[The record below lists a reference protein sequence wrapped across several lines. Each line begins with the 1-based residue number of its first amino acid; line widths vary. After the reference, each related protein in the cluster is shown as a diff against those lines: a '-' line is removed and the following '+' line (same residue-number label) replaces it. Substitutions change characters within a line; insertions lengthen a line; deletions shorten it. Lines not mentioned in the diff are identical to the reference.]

1 VSPAVRRRRGLLLVG
16 LALASGALA
25 ASMTSARVE
34 SVERRVGPLVPVAVA
49 TTDLDA
55 GARLSP
61 QDLTVR
67 RVPAA
72 YAPRQALASPSHG
85 VGHTLSAPVPSGGFV
100 TAHMLAG
107 GAQDGPAGRAR
118 RGHRV
123 VEIAVAGG
131 AALEASAAPGSRVD
145 VLVSTESADGRG
157 STSVALEDVELLA
170 LGSTGAPTELGPAA
184 GPEETA
190 ADTATA
196 MATLR
201 VTLRQAIYLT
211 AAQNFAREVRLLPR
225 PPGDRGRAG
234 RAAVGSG
241 DL

>member
-1 VSPAVRRRRGLLLVG
+1 VSPAVRRRRGLLLLG

-25 ASMTSARVE
+25 ASMVSDRVE
-34 SVERRVGPLVPVAVA
+34 SVERRVGPLVRVAVA
-49 TTDLDA
+49 AKDLQA
-55 GARLSP
+55 GDRLSP

-67 RVPAA
+67 RIPVA
-72 YAPRQALASPSHG
+72 YAPRQALASPAQAG
-85 VGHTLSAPVPSGGFV
+85 GHTLAASVPAGGYL
-100 TAHMLAG
+100 TSHLLAG
-107 GAQDGPAGRAR
+107 AAQGGPAGSPR
-118 RGHRV
+118 RGQRV

-131 AALEASAAPGSRVD
+131 GALETSAAPGARVD

-170 LGSTGAPTELGPAA
+170 LRATGTELDPAS
-184 GPEETA
+184 GPEESA
-190 ADTATA
+190 ADPAPA

-225 PPGDRGRAG
+225 PPGDRTRAG

-241 DL
+241 EL